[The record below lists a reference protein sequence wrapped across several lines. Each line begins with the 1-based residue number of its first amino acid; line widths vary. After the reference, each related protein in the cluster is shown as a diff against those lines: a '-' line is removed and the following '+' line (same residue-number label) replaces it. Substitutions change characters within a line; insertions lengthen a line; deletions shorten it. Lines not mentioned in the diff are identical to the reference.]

1 MGNTLNAIQKAFVLT
16 VLVELKCFQEKE
28 QKCSLFS
35 MSHMSVKSF
44 CNKIVIP
51 MLWKYKCLKNVL
63 MLPWG
68 KKVIYVAYMTYLFL
82 YYKSKASEIYIFAIE
97 GGKIC
102 FTAVQTI

>member
-1 MGNTLNAIQKAFVLT
+1 MGNTLNAIQKVFVLT

-35 MSHMSVKSF
+35 MSQMSVKSF

-51 MLWKYKCLKNVL
+51 MQCFENMNVL
-63 MLPWG
+63 VLPWG

-97 GGKIC
+97 GSKIC
-102 FTAVQTI
+102 FTALQTI